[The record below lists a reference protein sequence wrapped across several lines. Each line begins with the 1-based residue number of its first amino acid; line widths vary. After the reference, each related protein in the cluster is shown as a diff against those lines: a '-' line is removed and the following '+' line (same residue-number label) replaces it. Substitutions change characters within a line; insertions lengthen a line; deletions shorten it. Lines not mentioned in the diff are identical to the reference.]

1 MFNWK
6 FVFYVM
12 SVLMIVESFFL
23 IISSV
28 VALLY
33 GEGDFICFVQSA
45 GISLFFGGI
54 IYLFTQNC
62 SRDIGKREAF
72 LVVSLVWVV
81 FSIFGAL
88 PFLLGGYIPNFT
100 DAFFESISG
109 FTTTGASIVND
120 IEALPHGILFWRSL
134 THLLGGMGI
143 LVLTVAI
150 LPVFGIGGMAMFNA
164 EAAGITMGKL
174 HPRIKETAQRLWGI
188 YMLLVAI
195 ETIFLVFGEMDWF
208 DAICHSFG
216 TLASGGFSTKNTSIV
231 NYSPYTQYVLIVFM
245 FFAGVNFTL
254 HYFAIKGR
262 FRKIW
267 QNQEFKVYTGLIVLV
282 TSIITLTLV
291 YLDHGTFEKSFRDA
305 LFQVTSIIT
314 STGFVSADYSLWHPY
329 LVFLIFGLMFTGA
342 CVGSTSGGVKIL
354 RHLLLFKNSILEFKR
369 MIHPSAV
376 LPVRYNKEMV
386 GQDVISKILAFV
398 ILYFMVFFIGCFAM
412 TLIGLDLI
420 SAMGAVATT
429 MGGIGPGLGVVGPMN
444 NFASVPEVGKW
455 ILSFLMIL
463 GRLELFT
470 FLIIFVPSFWK
481 NQ

>member
-23 IISSV
+23 LVSSA
-28 VALLY
+28 VALFY
-33 GEGDFICFVQSA
+33 GDGDFNAFVQSA
-45 GISLFFGGI
+45 AISLAFGGV
-54 IYLFTQNC
+54 IYLFTCRC
-62 SRDIGKREAF
+62 SREVGKREAF

-81 FSIFGAL
+81 FSTFGAL
-88 PFLLGGYIPNFT
+88 PFLLGGYINGFT
-100 DAFFESISG
+100 DAFFETISG
-109 FTTTGASIVND
+109 FTTTGASIIND

-150 LPVFGIGGMAMFNA
+150 LPIFGFGVMSLFSA
-164 EAAGITMGKL
+164 EAAGITTDKL

-188 YMLLVAI
+188 YMLLVAL
-195 ETIFLVFGEMDWF
+195 ETIFLVLGEMDWF

-216 TLASGGFSTKNTSIV
+216 TLASGGFSTKNASV
-231 NYSPYTQYVLIVFM
+231 ANYSPYIQYVLIVFM
-245 FFAGVNFTL
+245 FLAGTNFTL

-262 FRKIW
+262 FKKIW
-267 QNQEFKVYTGLIVLV
+267 SNVEFRVYVGLILLV
-282 TSIITLTLV
+282 ASIITITLV

-305 LFQVTSIIT
+305 LFQVVSIIT
-314 STGFVSADYSLWHPY
+314 STGFVSADYTLWHPY
-329 LVFLIFGLMFTGA
+329 LLFLIFGLMFTGA

-376 LPVRYNKEMV
+376 LPVRYNNEAV
-386 GQDVISKILAFV
+386 SQSIISKILAFL
-398 ILYFMVFFIGCFAM
+398 ILYFMLFFIGCFAM
-412 TLIGLDLI
+412 SLVGLDFV

-429 MGGIGPGLGVVGPMN
+429 MGGIGPGLGMVGPMN
-444 NFASVPEVGKW
+444 NFSLVPDSGKW
-455 ILSFLMIL
+455 ILSFLMLL

-470 FLIIFVPSFWK
+470 FLIIFTPSFWK

>member
-1 MFNWK
+1 MLIRK

-23 IISSV
+23 LLSSA

-33 GEGDFICFVQSA
+33 GEGDFIFFVQSA
-45 GISLFFGGI
+45 AICLFLGGI
-54 IYLFTQNC
+54 IYLLTKDC
-62 SRDIGKREAF
+62 SQEIGKREAF
-72 LVVSLVWVV
+72 LVVRLVWVV
-81 FSIFGAL
+81 FSIFGAM

-143 LVLTVAI
+143 LVLTVAV

-164 EAAGITMGKL
+164 EAAGITPDKL
-174 HPRIKETAQRLWGI
+174 HPRIKETAQHLWGI
-188 YMLLVAI
+188 YMLLVLV
-195 ETIFLVFGEMDWF
+195 ETLFLVMGEMNWF

-216 TLASGGFSTKNTSIV
+216 TLASGGFSTKNASIL

-245 FFAGVNFTL
+245 FLAGVNFTL
-254 HYFAIKGR
+254 HYFAIKGSLW
-262 FRKIW
+262 KIW
-267 QNQEFKVYTGLIVLV
+267 KNEEFRVYVGLIVVV
-282 TSIITLTLV
+282 TSIITLSLV
-291 YLDHGTFEKSFRDA
+291 YLDHGSFEKSFRDA
-305 LFQVTSIIT
+305 LFQVTSVIT

-342 CVGSTSGGVKIL
+342 SVGSTSGGVKIL

-376 LPVRYNKEMV
+376 LPVRYNHEMV
-386 GQDVISKILAFV
+386 GQEVISKILAFL
-398 ILYFMVFFIGCFAM
+398 ILYFMVFFVGCFFM

-429 MGGIGPGLGVVGPMN
+429 MGGIGPGLGSVGPMN
-444 NFASVPEVGKW
+444 NFAQVPDVGKW
-455 ILSFLMIL
+455 VLSFLMIL

-470 FLIIFVPSFWK
+470 FLIIFVPSFWRNK
-481 NQ
+481 

>member
-23 IISSV
+23 IVSAI

-33 GEGDFICFVQSA
+33 GEGDFIFFVQSA
-45 GISLFFGGI
+45 GISFVSGGLV
-54 IYLFTQNC
+54 YLFTQNC
-62 SRDIGKREAF
+62 KKDIGKREAF

-88 PFLLGGYIPNFT
+88 PFFLGEYVSSFT

-164 EAAGITMGKL
+164 EAAGITPGKL

-195 ETIFLVFGEMDWF
+195 ETVFLVFGEMDWF

-216 TLASGGFSTKNTSIV
+216 TLASGGFSTKNASIA
-231 NYSPYTQYVLIVFM
+231 NYSPYIQYVLIVFM
-245 FFAGVNFTL
+245 FLAGVNFTL
-254 HYFAIKGR
+254 HFFALKGD
-262 FRKIW
+262 FKKIW
-267 QNQEFKVYTGLIVLV
+267 
-282 TSIITLTLV
+282 
-291 YLDHGTFEKSFRDA
+291 
-305 LFQVTSIIT
+305 
-314 STGFVSADYSLWHPY
+314 
-329 LVFLIFGLMFTGA
+329 
-342 CVGSTSGGVKIL
+342 
-354 RHLLLFKNSILEFKR
+354 KNSR
-369 MIHPSAV
+369 S
-376 LPVRYNKEMV
+376 
-386 GQDVISKILAFV
+386 
-398 ILYFMVFFIGCFAM
+398 
-412 TLIGLDLI
+412 
-420 SAMGAVATT
+420 
-429 MGGIGPGLGVVGPMN
+429 
-444 NFASVPEVGKW
+444 
-455 ILSFLMIL
+455 
-463 GRLELFT
+463 
-470 FLIIFVPSFWK
+470 
-481 NQ
+481 

>member
-1 MFNWK
+1 MLNWK

-23 IISSV
+23 IICSA

-45 GISLFFGGI
+45 GISLFVGGI
-54 IYLFTQNC
+54 VYLLTQNS

-81 FSIFGAL
+81 FSIFGAM
-88 PFLLGGYIPNFT
+88 PFLLGGYISNFT

-164 EAAGITMGKL
+164 EAAGITTDKL

-216 TLASGGFSTKNTSIV
+216 TLASGGFSTKNSSIV

-245 FFAGVNFTL
+245 FLAGVNFTL

-262 FRKIW
+262 LTKIW
-267 QNQEFKVYTGLIVLV
+267 NNQEFRVYTGLIVLV

-314 STGFVSADYSLWHPY
+314 STGFVSADYTLWHPY

-386 GQDVISKILAFV
+386 GQDVISKILAFA
-398 ILYFMVFFIGCFAM
+398 ILYLMVFFIGCFVM

-455 ILSFLMIL
+455 VLSFLMIL

>member
-1 MFNWK
+1 
-6 FVFYVM
+6 
-12 SVLMIVESFFL
+12 MIVESFFL
-23 IISSV
+23 IISSA

-33 GEGDFICFVQSA
+33 GDGDFIFFIQSA
-45 GISLFFGGI
+45 AICLFLGGI
-54 IYLFTQNC
+54 IYFTTKDC
-62 SRDIGKREAF
+62 SREIGKREAF

-143 LVLTVAI
+143 LVLTVAV

-164 EAAGITMGKL
+164 EAAGITPDKL

-188 YMLLVAI
+188 YMLLVVV
-195 ETIFLVFGEMDWF
+195 ETLFLVLGEMNWF

-216 TLASGGFSTKNTSIV
+216 TLASGGFSTKNASIV

-245 FFAGVNFTL
+245 FLAGVNFTL
-254 HYFAIKGR
+254 HYFAINGK
-262 FRKIW
+262 FPKIW
-267 QNQEFKVYTGLIVLV
+267 NNQEFKVYTGLIVIV
-282 TSIITLTLV
+282 TSIITVTLV
-291 YLDHGTFEKSFRDA
+291 YLDHGNLENSFRDA
-305 LFQVTSIIT
+305 LFQVTSVIT
-314 STGFVSADYSLWHPY
+314 STGFVSADYTLWHPY

-342 CVGSTSGGVKIL
+342 SVGSTSGGVKIL

-376 LPVRYNKEMV
+376 LPVRYNNEVV
-386 GQDVISKILAFV
+386 GQDMISKILAFV

-412 TLIGLDLI
+412 TLIGMDLI

-429 MGGIGPGLGVVGPMN
+429 MGGIGPGLGSVGPMN
-444 NFASVPEVGKW
+444 NFSLVPEVGKW

-470 FLIIFVPSFWK
+470 FLIIFVPSFWRNK
-481 NQ
+481 

>member
-23 IISSV
+23 LVSSA

-33 GEGDFICFVQSA
+33 GDGDFNAFVQSA
-45 GISLFFGGI
+45 VISLAFGGV
-54 IYLFTQNC
+54 IYLITYRC
-62 SRDIGKREAF
+62 SREIGKREAF

-88 PFLLGGYIPNFT
+88 PFLLGGYVNGFT
-100 DAFFESISG
+100 DAFFETISG
-109 FTTTGASIVND
+109 FTTTGASIIND

-150 LPVFGIGGMAMFNA
+150 LPIFGFGVMSLFSA
-164 EAAGITMGKL
+164 EAAGITTDKL

-188 YMLLVAI
+188 YMLLVAL
-195 ETIFLVFGEMDWF
+195 ETIFLVLGEMDWF

-216 TLASGGFSTKNTSIV
+216 TLASGGFSTKNASV
-231 NYSPYTQYVLIVFM
+231 ANYSPYIQYVLIVFM
-245 FFAGVNFTL
+245 FLAGTNFTL

-262 FRKIW
+262 LKKIW
-267 QNQEFKVYTGLIVLV
+267 SNVEFRVYVGLILV
-282 TSIITLTLV
+282 VASIITITLV
-291 YLDHGTFEKSFRDA
+291 YLDHETFEKSFRDA
-305 LFQVTSIIT
+305 LFQVVSIIT
-314 STGFVSADYSLWHPY
+314 STGFVSADYTLWHPY
-329 LVFLIFGLMFTGA
+329 LLFLIFGLMFTGA

-376 LPVRYNKEMV
+376 LPVRYNNEV
-386 GQDVISKILAFV
+386 VSQSIISKILAFL
-398 ILYFMVFFIGCFAM
+398 ILYFMVFFVGCFAM
-412 TLIGLDLI
+412 SLVGLDFV

-429 MGGIGPGLGVVGPMN
+429 MGGIGPGLGMVGPMN
-444 NFASVPEVGKW
+444 NFSLVPDSGKW
-455 ILSFLMIL
+455 ILSFLMLL

-470 FLIIFVPSFWK
+470 FLIIFTPSFWK